1 MTAERAPGGSGDG
14 SNHPR
19 DEQPSGVVRN
29 DIGVLEP
36 QPRSG
41 PGTYDRQKSPEERRD
56 EQRRRLIL
64 AAARVFSRDG
74 FAGASVASI
83 LEVSG
88 LSRGTFYRHFEDL
101 PDVFIAVR
109 RAAAELAYEVVSK
122 SVRHESEPV
131 ERLRAGIQSFLDL
144 IAQHGDLAR
153 VLLRDPQAH
162 GDEQELFPNPLASYV
177 ALMREGLEEAFA
189 KGLIRRVP
197 NEITIHALVCAIQG
211 VGIRY
216 LERHEEAKAAEAAP
230 ALFNFCVKAF
240 S

>member
-1 MTAERAPGGSGDG
+1 MTAERAPGRGGDG
-14 SNHPR
+14 SNDQR
-19 DEQPSGVVRN
+19 DEQLSGVVGSEVGLR
-29 DIGVLEP
+29 DP
-36 QPRSG
+36 PPRSG

-101 PDVFIAVR
+101 PDVFIGVR

-122 SVRHESEPV
+122 SVRRESEPV
-131 ERLRAGIQSFLDL
+131 ERLRAGIHAFLEL
-144 IAQHGDLAR
+144 IVQHGDLAR
-153 VLLRDPQAH
+153 VLLRDPQSH
-162 GDEQELFPNPLASYV
+162 GEEQELFPNPLASYV
-177 ALMREGLEEAFA
+177 ALMREGLEEALA
-189 KGLIRRVP
+189 KGLISRVP
-197 NEITIHALVCAIQG
+197 NEITIHALVCAIKG

-216 LERHEEAKAAEAAP
+216 LERHEEAKAVEAAP